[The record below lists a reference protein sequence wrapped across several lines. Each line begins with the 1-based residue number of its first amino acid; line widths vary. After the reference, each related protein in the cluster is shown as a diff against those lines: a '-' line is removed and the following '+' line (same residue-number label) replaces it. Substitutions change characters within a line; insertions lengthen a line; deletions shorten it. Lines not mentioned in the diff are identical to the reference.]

1 MMAERPRYIIGRRL
15 SLALLSL
22 CRYSLSRASQ
32 SSGRPQPF
40 LDRLAVTTVLVLQT
54 AAPRSTAPA
63 ELPSPPRREP
73 DRFGVTHAC

>member
-1 MMAERPRYIIGRRL
+1 MMAERPRYISRLL

-63 ELPSPPRREP
+63 ELPSPPRRKP